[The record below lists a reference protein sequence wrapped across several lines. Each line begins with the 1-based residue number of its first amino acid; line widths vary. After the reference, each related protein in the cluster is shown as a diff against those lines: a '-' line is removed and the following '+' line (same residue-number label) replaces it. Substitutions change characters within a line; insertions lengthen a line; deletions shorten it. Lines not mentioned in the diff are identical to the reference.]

1 MSLSATSSLRPP
13 PRPPPYRGRPG
24 GGGRAAP
31 GRGVGLVA
39 IPATRDRLPPYRGRP
54 GGSLGRGCDKGQGQ
68 PSVGR
73 GGLLAAPPVSRERYR
88 SGSPVGRPPAA
99 RGPRSH
105 RGRSVSVTV
114 CQYATPCDKRIDAVK
129 VKRRPLSLS
138 LTPASSTSS
147 VATASDTRDFW
158 EQYRR
163 GPAPTSFLQLVRQAI
178 GLGSSRQLEAVEEPT
193 YAEIY
198 RGEVAGGHLVMGQR
212 PPRQGSQTR
221 DS

>member
-1 MSLSATSSLRPP
+1 MCRPP
-13 PRPPPYRGRPG
+13 P
-24 GGGRAAP
+24 
-31 GRGVGLVA
+31 
-39 IPATRDRLPPYRGRP
+39 T
-54 GGSLGRGCDKGQGQ
+54 
-68 PSVGR
+68 
-73 GGLLAAPPVSRERYR
+73 
-88 SGSPVGRPPAA
+88 
-99 RGPRSH
+99 RGPRPH

-114 CQYATPCDKRIDAVK
+114 CQYATPCDKRIEAVK

-163 GPAPTSFLQLVRQAI
+163 GPAPTSFLQLLKQAI
-178 GLGSSRQLEAVEEPT
+178 GLGSSRQLAEAEEPT

-198 RGEVAGGHLVMGQR
+198 KGEVSGGHQVMGQR
-212 PPRQGSQTR
+212 RHRQGSQTR